1 MTNIFFSVVE
11 RANNQKNFFS
21 LLFFK
26 YPHTRHTRESG
37 YLNNISSKE
46 KPRFPIK
53 TFGKDAVDGLKLF
66 FHQNKFIYRTIIF
79 LFAFTILLA
88 SSGCFILRPAAGAS
102 YDKEQVQK
110 AREAKMMEVKL
121 QAAQRLQTRLADNK
135 PIENSDFTFYFNQ
148 ELFNK
153 AAAQLDGTIGWL
165 DSLNSYFIR
174 SIRVTLNNGSAVATF
189 NLAVFNHQHNVNV
202 DMLMDCLLDFSVENG
217 KLYARFEPFSI
228 SPVVSASGVAGILND
243 IIADIIELKISEMSQ
258 KFPPIEMP
266 IDFENKFPIPQ
277 NSLSVRSGINMDISI
292 PGATLAYGLQVKEIL
307 IFHNAVVV
315 GMNLT
320 KASKESAEK

>member
-1 MTNIFFSVVE
+1 MILLNIIHALKEHFLIFRDSASQ
-11 RANNQKNFFS
+11 RLKILKLNFFHYFLLS
-21 LLFFK
+21 L
-26 YPHTRHTRESG
+26 
-37 YLNNISSKE
+37 
-46 KPRFPIK
+46 
-53 TFGKDAVDGLKLF
+53 
-66 FHQNKFIYRTIIF
+66 FIINYS
-79 LFAFTILLA
+79 LVVQ
-88 SSGCFILRPAAGAS
+88 GCFILRPAAGAS

-121 QAAQRLQTRLADNK
+121 QAAQRLQLRLAENK

-153 AAAQLDGTIGWL
+153 AAAQLDSTNGWL
-165 DSLNSYFIR
+165 DSLNSFFIR
-174 SIRVTLNNGSAVATF
+174 NIRVTLNNGSAIATF
-189 NLAVFNHQHNVNV
+189 NIAVFNHQHNVNV

-228 SPVVSASGVAGILND
+228 SPVVTAAGVVGILNT

-258 KFPPIEMP
+258 QFPPIEMP

-277 NSLSVRSGINMDISI
+277 NTFSIRSGINMDVAI
-292 PGATLAYGLQVKEIL
+292 PGQTLSYSLQLKEIL
-307 IFHNAVVV
+307 ILHNAVVV

-320 KASKESAEK
+320 KVSAEK